1 MEKNGLNLILTYLG
15 FFLWYL
21 VGKAHGRKEAKN
33 YKAPVFFWRYTFNYN
48 GFIIPYV
55 GIIINSSLK
64 ESPLL
69 NNLIDHEFVHWK
81 QWKRY
86 KSATL
91 FIFLYLC
98 DVIYH
103 GYDLSLF
110 EIEARFNENKWVK
123 YNYTQA
129 VRLGLANT
137 PENENFRK
145 GKKAQPLNSCYFSEY
160 YNAKKEK
167 GKWNISK

>member
-1 MEKNGLNLILTYLG
+1 MNVNLILCYIG
-15 FFLWYL
+15 FFLWYQ
-21 VGKAHGRKEAKN
+21 VGKQVGRRERSCNPPFIFYWK
-33 YKAPVFFWRYTFNYN
+33 YTFNYN

-64 ESPLL
+64 NHPRLD
-69 NNLIDHEFVHWK
+69 NLIAHEFVHWL

-86 KSATL
+86 KLATI

-98 DVIYH
+98 DVLYH

-110 EIEARFNENKWVK
+110 EIEARKNESKYAK
-123 YNYTQA
+123 YNYTEA
-129 VRLGLANT
+129 VRYGLAST

-145 GKKAQPLNSCYFSEY
+145 GKKIRSRIKQTN
-160 YNAKKEK
+160 
-167 GKWNISK
+167 